1 VNGRDEDQ
9 EGERMDEEPEDQK
22 GISFV
27 LPEKKRK
34 KRKKIFP

>member
-22 GISFV
+22 GQGFDFI
-27 LPEKKRK
+27 KKFREMK
-34 KRKKIFP
+34 